1 MLQVLDQ
8 LSRWPSLGAVL
19 AAFFLAGMPA
29 NSHAEAG
36 ASLWFET
43 QQGRVR
49 LVAAEPSISAGETVQ
64 LGLQFEL
71 APHWKIYWR
80 SPGDA
85 GFPPEL
91 DFAGSDNLAG
101 ATVAWPAPRRFSVLG
116 LETMGYEGA
125 VVLPITARL
134 ERPGQELHLSAA
146 LRYLTCETV
155 CIPYETVLHLDL
167 PAAAGASVRPA
178 FRDLIEH
185 YQALVPGD
193 GAATGLHLDGATF
206 EAGVKPTLVLR
217 LAADPPLAQPDAFIE
232 GPDSLS
238 FGKPILEAAADP
250 RHPLLRLPVFLADK
264 SEQLPTGT
272 PIRVTVVDGER
283 SLDAT
288 TVPALEE
295 ATGGFGS
302 RLAILLVALLGGLI
316 LNVMPCVLP
325 VLSLKVL
332 GVVRAGAEN
341 AGLLRRQF
349 LASAAGVLASF
360 LVLAGA
366 LIAARAA
373 GVAVGWGLQFQQ
385 PVFLAFML
393 AITALFAA
401 NLLGAFEIRLPQ
413 FVTDHVGV
421 MSGKSG
427 IVGSFA
433 TGAFATLL
441 ATPCS
446 APFVG
451 TAVGFALAGSSGDIL
466 AIFAALG
473 IGLALPYLAVAAFPA
488 IARLLPRPGRW
499 MVGLRKLMGL
509 ALLGTAVWLAF
520 VLSAEIGAG
529 PSARPDAFWRPFE
542 RQQIAPLVAQG
553 RVVFVDVTADW
564 CLTCQVNRRLVL
576 DQATVRS
583 HLAAGDVVAMQA
595 DWTRPDASIADY
607 LRSYG
612 RFGIPFNAVY
622 GPGAPQGI
630 ALSELLTADE
640 VLAALARAKGSGAVA
655 GSPRGG

>member
-1 MLQVLDQ
+1 MLK
-8 LSRWPSLGAVL
+8 
-19 AAFFLAGMPA
+19 
-29 NSHAEAG
+29 EAG
-36 ASLWFET
+36 LDDE
-43 QQGRVR
+43 
-49 LVAAEPSISAGETVQ
+49 AEIA
-64 LGLQFEL
+64 LGLQFNL
-71 APHWKIYWR
+71 KPGWKIYWR

-91 DFAGSDNLAG
+91 DFTGSNNLAG
-101 ATVAWPAPRRFSVLG
+101 ATVSWPVPRRFSVLG
-116 LETMGYEGA
+116 LETMGYEDA
-125 VVLPITARL
+125 VVLPIEVRL
-134 ERPGQELHLSAA
+134 ERPGQALRLSAA

-167 PAAAGASVRPA
+167 PAAAGSSARPA
-178 FRDLIEH
+178 FRDLIER
-185 YQALVPGD
+185 YEALVPGD
-193 GAATGLHLDGATF
+193 GVAAGLHLDGATF
-206 EAGVKPTLVLR
+206 ETGATPTLLLR
-217 LAADPPLAQPDAFIE
+217 LAADPPLARPDAFVE
-232 GPDSLS
+232 GPGGLS

-250 RHPLLRLPVFLADK
+250 HHPLLRLPVFLAEK
-264 SEQLPTGT
+264 NEQLPTKA
-272 PIRVTVVDGER
+272 PIRITVVDGER

-288 TVPALEE
+288 IIPALEV
-295 ATGGFGS
+295 AAGGFGS
-302 RLAILLVALLGGLI
+302 RFAILLVALLGGLI

-325 VLSLKVL
+325 VLSLKFLSLVYARAE
-332 GVVRAGAEN
+332 GVTTF
-341 AGLLRRQF
+341 RRQF
-349 LASAAGVLASF
+349 LASAAGIVASF

-373 GVAVGWGLQFQQ
+373 GIAVGWGLQFQQ
-385 PVFLAFML
+385 PTFLAVML
-393 AITALFAA
+393 VITALFAV
-401 NLLGAFEIRLPQ
+401 NLFGVFEIRLPQ
-413 FVTDHVGV
+413 FIADRIVG

-427 IVGSFA
+427 LIGSFA

-451 TAVGFALAGSSGDIL
+451 TAVGFALAGSNADIL

-473 IGLALPYLAVAAFPA
+473 VGLALPYLAVAALPG
-488 IARLLPRPGRW
+488 IARLLPRPGPW

-509 ALLGTAVWLAF
+509 ALLGTAVWLGF

-529 PSARPDAFWRPFE
+529 PSARPETFWRPFE
-542 RQQIAPLVAQG
+542 QQQIASLVAGG

-576 DQATVRS
+576 DRAAVRS
-583 HLAAGDVVAMQA
+583 RLAASDVVAMQA

-640 VLAALARAKGSGAVA
+640 VLAALSRAKGSDAA
-655 GSPRGG
+655 AASPSGG